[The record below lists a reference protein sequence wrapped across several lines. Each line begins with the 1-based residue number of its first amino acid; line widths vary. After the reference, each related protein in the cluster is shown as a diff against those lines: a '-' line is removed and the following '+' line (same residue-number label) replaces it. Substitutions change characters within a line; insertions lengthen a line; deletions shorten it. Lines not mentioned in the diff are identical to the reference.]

1 MVNIKQLIK
10 DKGLTQ
16 VELSRLLNEYP
27 SVISLM
33 VNGKRNL
40 NEAHIAKLIECYGA
54 DVVSQYEVDSIEEIE
69 TDETTINIKALILDY
84 SLTQTDVANIIG
96 EAQSVVSALANGK
109 RKPMKR
115 HIDALVAHFGQETID
130 AYTIPQTPVTPIAQ
144 EATVTVFDAETIEE
158 IRKDVRE
165 EIEAEEIKKTI
176 VLPPSVIRDPEIN
189 IKKEVKAGNL
199 DEYAKP
205 TQDILPLHQGKVY
218 TYCDDME
225 PEIRAGE
232 PVLVRLLPSGIPVVP
247 GEMYFVDMPSGGK
260 IRYVEKE
267 EDGKL
272 YLKARNAAYGDIV
285 IDRSEVQSLWS
296 VVLILRTPRSMSMR
310 EATAQEMLV
319 NKDRHLDRLLDQME
333 KGGERERM
341 LIDYIT
347 KDNK

>member
-1 MVNIKQLIK
+1 MTLKDRVRLYCERKNIAITKFEREAKLSNGYFKDTTTRIGDDKIERIHRAFPDLNIDWLTTGHGEMLENENPATCITEMVVVGSTEEIAVDIEALQNDLNITTSQLATIINDSEEYLLK
-10 DKGLTQ
+10 CQGKLLPRHIAALELNYGEERISRYVTLANEGMQ
-16 VELSRLLNEYP
+16 VE
-27 SVISLM
+27 V
-33 VNGKRNL
+33 
-40 NEAHIAKLIECYGA
+40 
-54 DVVSQYEVDSIEEIE
+54 
-69 TDETTINIKALILDY
+69 TD
-84 SLTQTDVANIIG
+84 
-96 EAQSVVSALANGK
+96 
-109 RKPMKR
+109 M
-115 HIDALVAHFGQETID
+115 
-130 AYTIPQTPVTPIAQ
+130 
-144 EATVTVFDAETIEE
+144 
-158 IRKDVRE
+158 
-165 EIEAEEIKKTI
+165 EIKKTI

-199 DEYAKP
+199 DGYAKP

-272 YLKARNAAYGDIV
+272 YLKARNAVYGDII

-310 EATAQEMLV
+310 ETTAQEMLV

-341 LIDYIT
+341 LIEYLT
-347 KDNK
+347 KEK

>member
-1 MVNIKQLIK
+1 MTDIEIITKVAEYAELSFNKLAKEI
-10 DKGLTQ
+10 GLTSPQTFYDIKAGKHGISKELAEKIHARYLNINEAWLLTGNGEMLVAQDSTTRITEMIVVGSTEEIAVDIEALQNELNITTSQLATIINDSEEYLLKCQGKLLPRHIVALELNYGEERISKYVTLPNEGMQ
-16 VELSRLLNEYP
+16 VE
-27 SVISLM
+27 V
-33 VNGKRNL
+33 
-40 NEAHIAKLIECYGA
+40 
-54 DVVSQYEVDSIEEIE
+54 
-69 TDETTINIKALILDY
+69 TD
-84 SLTQTDVANIIG
+84 
-96 EAQSVVSALANGK
+96 
-109 RKPMKR
+109 M
-115 HIDALVAHFGQETID
+115 
-130 AYTIPQTPVTPIAQ
+130 
-144 EATVTVFDAETIEE
+144 
-158 IRKDVRE
+158 
-165 EIEAEEIKKTI
+165 EIKKTI

-272 YLKARNAAYGDIV
+272 YLKARNNAYGDII

-333 KGGERERM
+333 KGGDRERM

>member
-1 MVNIKQLIK
+1 MTDIEVITKVAEYTGLSFNKLAKEI
-10 DKGLTQ
+10 GLTSPQTFYDIKAGKHGISKELAEKIHARYLNINEAWLLTGNGEMLVAENAATRITEMVVVGNTEEIAVDIEALQNDLNITTSQLATIINDSEGYLLKCQGKLLPRHIVALELNYGEERISKYVTLPNEGMQ
-16 VELSRLLNEYP
+16 VE
-27 SVISLM
+27 V
-33 VNGKRNL
+33 
-40 NEAHIAKLIECYGA
+40 
-54 DVVSQYEVDSIEEIE
+54 
-69 TDETTINIKALILDY
+69 TD
-84 SLTQTDVANIIG
+84 
-96 EAQSVVSALANGK
+96 
-109 RKPMKR
+109 M
-115 HIDALVAHFGQETID
+115 
-130 AYTIPQTPVTPIAQ
+130 
-144 EATVTVFDAETIEE
+144 
-158 IRKDVRE
+158 
-165 EIEAEEIKKTI
+165 EIKKTI

-267 EDGKL
+267 EEGKL
-272 YLKARNAAYGDIV
+272 HLKARNNAYGDII

-310 EATAQEMLV
+310 EATAQEMLA

-333 KGGERERM
+333 KGGDRERM

>member
-1 MVNIKQLIK
+1 MVNIKQLIQ
-10 DKGLTQ
+10 DKGISQ
-16 VELSRLLNEYP
+16 KELSKLLNEYE
-27 SVISLM
+27 SVISLIVNGRKELTTEHLEKLERIFGLDEIKKYEGLSVDDIAGM
-33 VNGKRNL
+33 QIRIGLKELKADFNLTQLDLADIMGEKQSVISTLENGKRRL
-40 NEAHIAKLIECYGA
+40 NK
-54 DVVSQYEVDSIEEIE
+54 
-69 TDETTINIKALILDY
+69 K
-84 SLTQTDVANIIG
+84 
-96 EAQSVVSALANGK
+96 
-109 RKPMKR
+109 
-115 HIDALVAHFGQETID
+115 HIDKLVEHFGEDVINKYTLPTE
-130 AYTIPQTPVTPIAQ
+130 AYKPQTQAAEVTILTP
-144 EATVTVFDAETIEE
+144 EVVEE
-158 IRKDVRE
+158 MKEEVRE

-176 VLPPSVIRDPEIN
+176 VLTPSVIRDPDIN

-272 YLKARNAAYGDIV
+272 HLKARNNVYGDII
-285 IDRSEVQSLWS
+285 IDRKEVQSLWS
-296 VVLILRTPRSMSMR
+296 VVLILRTPRSMSTR

-319 NKDRHLDRLLDQME
+319 NKDRHLDRLLDQMD

-341 LIDYIT
+341 LIEHLMRD
-347 KDNK
+347 K

>member
-1 MVNIKQLIK
+1 MLNLRQLAKDRWLKQQDIAEILNVAQSKVSVLMNNPKAIKPDLF
-10 DKGLTQ
+10 
-16 VELSRLLNEYP
+16 
-27 SVISLM
+27 
-33 VNGKRNL
+33 
-40 NEAHIAKLIECYGA
+40 AKLIEYFGE
-54 DVVSQYEVDSIEEIE
+54 DV
-69 TDETTINIKALILDY
+69 IKAYTMPD
-84 SLTQTDVANIIG
+84 T
-96 EAQSVVSALANGK
+96 
-109 RKPMKR
+109 
-115 HIDALVAHFGQETID
+115 AH
-130 AYTIPQTPVTPIAQ
+130 IPQAQ
-144 EATVTVFDAETIEE
+144 EATVTILTPEVVEE
-158 IRKDVRE
+158 IKEEVRE

-176 VLPPSVIRDPEIN
+176 VLPPSVIRDPDIN

-205 TQDILPLHQGKVY
+205 TQDILPLHQSKVY

-272 YLKARNAAYGDIV
+272 YLKARNAAYGDII

-341 LIDYIT
+341 LIEHLM
-347 KDNK
+347 KDK